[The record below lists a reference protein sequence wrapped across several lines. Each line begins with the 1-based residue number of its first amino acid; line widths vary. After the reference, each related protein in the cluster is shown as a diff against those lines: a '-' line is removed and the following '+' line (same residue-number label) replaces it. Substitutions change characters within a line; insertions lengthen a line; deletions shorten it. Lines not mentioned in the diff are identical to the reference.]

1 MKVLVAENHPLV
13 RMGLQLIIARRDAGT
28 ALTEAN
34 GAEQMFDML
43 RQDEFDV
50 LVTDLRLGDRST
62 LELLPQIRLERP
74 CLPVLIFSSLPEHH
88 YAIAALR
95 AGARGYIQK
104 TASTDE
110 IVDAIERVASGRT
123 HVSAVVAERIANDL
137 SSPRSAAPHDRLST
151 RELEIFYRLAR
162 GETTRD
168 IAAALFISAK
178 TVSTHRAR
186 ILEKTG
192 FRSNGD
198 IVVYAVRGSL
208 VP

>member
-1 MKVLVAENHPLV
+1 
-13 RMGLQLIIARRDAGT
+13 MGLQFVIARRDAGA
-28 ALTEAN
+28 ALAEAN
-34 GAEQMFDML
+34 SAEQMFDLL
-43 RQDEFDV
+43 RRDEFDV

-62 LELLPQIRLERP
+62 LELLAQIRLERP
-74 CLPVLIFSSLPEHH
+74 SLPVLIFSSLPEHH

-110 IVDAIERVASGRT
+110 ILDAIERVASGQT
-123 HVSAVVAERIANDL
+123 HVSAPVAERLANDL
-137 SSPRSAAPHDRLST
+137 SSPCSAAPHDRLST

-186 ILEKTG
+186 ILAKTG

>member
-13 RMGLQLIIARRDAGT
+13 RMGLQLILARRDVGFT
-28 ALTEAN
+28 VTEAN
-34 GAEQMFDML
+34 SAEQMFEML
-43 RQDEFDV
+43 RRDEFNV

-62 LELLPQIRLERP
+62 LELLAKIRLGHP
-74 CLPVLIFSSLPEHH
+74 SLPVLIFSSLPEGH

-123 HVSAVVAERIANDL
+123 HVSALVAERIANDL

-162 GETTRD
+162 GEATRD

-198 IVVYAVRGSL
+198 IVVYAVRSSL